1 MPAER
6 LLLDTHTLIWWQA
19 ESDRLSATA
28 ASAIAVAERVW
39 ISAISLWELAT
50 LIRLGRIELDRPV
63 GRWITDLLA
72 GHVGCIDVDPMVAVE
87 AGSLVEFHGDP
98 ADRIIYATAQTHAM
112 SLVTKD
118 RVLTDRAAADGSVD
132 VIW

>member
-19 ESDRLSATA
+19 ESDRLSRQA
-28 ASAIAVAERVW
+28 ASAIAQADQVW

-50 LIRLGRIELDRPV
+50 LIRLGRVALDRPI
-63 GRWITDLLA
+63 GRWSADLLA
-72 GHVGCIDVDPMVAVE
+72 GPVNCIDIDPTIAAE
-87 AGSLVEFHGDP
+87 AGALVDFNGDP
-98 ADRIIYATAQTHAM
+98 ADRIVYTTARLHEMA
-112 SLVTKD
+112 LVTKD
-118 RVLTDRAAADGSVD
+118 RQIADQAAAHGTVD

>member
-28 ASAIAVAERVW
+28 ASAIAAAERVW

-63 GRWITDLLA
+63 GRWATDLLA
-72 GHVGCIDVDPMVAVE
+72 GHVSCIDVDPMVAVE
-87 AGSLVEFHGDP
+87 AGSLVEFGGDL
-98 ADRIIYATAQTHAM
+98 ADRLAKPGMLRDHRRGRDLRQGRRGTDAQ
-112 SLVTKD
+112 
-118 RVLTDRAAADGSVD
+118 
-132 VIW
+132 